1 MRALLRVL
9 GLLIGVALAAA
20 ALLGPQAALD
30 ALATKL
36 GLGSLTPLVQ
46 PPLGHNARIALAAIG
61 LIFGLLLAF
70 LLGRLARGRIEG
82 NDARME
88 DVITG
93 VRHGPA
99 PSTSA
104 TAPDHAPR
112 ADPEL
117 ADLPAGPIHVAD
129 LSAEPVPGMFAAA
142 PIGSTDAPLYSGRPI
157 TVDPE
162 PTRIEPIASNTT
174 YMPTVSNDPLTPPE
188 VSTHRFPAVDPEI
201 SESLARVEAAISALA
216 LHGPMP
222 ITARLDAIDAR
233 MVQIAQQIAELA
245 GLARVAS
252 RTPLPAAPSSLPLQ
266 VRTPGDPA
274 LRQSIGTAAR
284 ALRDRLERDT
294 PPDQP

>member
-36 GLGSLTPLVQ
+36 GLGSLTPLAQ

-88 DVITG
+88 DVVTG

-104 TAPDHAPR
+104 TAPDHKPR

-117 ADLPAGPIHVAD
+117 AGLPAGPIHVAD
-129 LSAEPVPGMFAAA
+129 VSAEPVPGMFAAA
-142 PIGSTDAPLYSGRPI
+142 PIGSTDAPLYSGGPI

-162 PTRIEPIASNTT
+162 PTRIEPIAA
-174 YMPTVSNDPLTPPE
+174 YIPTMSNDPLTSPE
-188 VSTHRFPAVDPEI
+188 VSTHRSPAVDPEI